1 MNDELEGNKK
11 IIFDNKN
18 SYNFE
23 NSPPIISIKN
33 LIELA
38 SKVPDKLICL
48 FFWANTCKNCF
59 APNIIFEKVREEF
72 GEEIIFYK
80 INIQES
86 GELVKEFSIK
96 GVPSLIFLKKGKM
109 LKKIVSIPNYSTL
122 KRFLLKI
129 KGENS

>member
-1 MNDELEGNKK
+1 MNDELESNIK
-11 IIFDNKN
+11 INFDNKN

-23 NSPPIISIKN
+23 NSPPIINIKD
-33 LIELA
+33 LIELT
-38 SKVPDKLICL
+38 SKVPDNLICL
-48 FFWANTCKNCF
+48 FFWAKTCKNCVSSN
-59 APNIIFEKVREEF
+59 PIFEKIREEF

-86 GELVKEFSIK
+86 GELIKEFSIK

-122 KRFLLKI
+122 KRFLLKF